1 MWWVEQYRSNESD
14 ERAEGMFI
22 SPELES
28 RISDIEKNP
37 KLYNGELEKVMTDR
51 QGAITELF
59 ENNKKSKELLAAL
72 FPDMSEKWN
81 VVINNGKL
89 PGMNPDWEVAKN
101 PDNVSFIRGTADI
114 KVEDID
120 TPNDVD
126 ILTNQVEQIDR
137 A

>member
-101 PDNVSFIRGTADI
+101 PDNVSFIRGTADV

>member
-72 FPDMSEKWN
+72 FPDISEKWN

-120 TPNDVD
+120 APNDVD

>member
-37 KLYNGELEKVMTDR
+37 KLYNVELQKGMTDR
-51 QGAITELF
+51 EGAITELF
-59 ENNKKSKELLAAL
+59 ENNKKSKELLATL

-126 ILTNQVEQIDR
+126 NLTNQIEQIDR
-137 A
+137 T